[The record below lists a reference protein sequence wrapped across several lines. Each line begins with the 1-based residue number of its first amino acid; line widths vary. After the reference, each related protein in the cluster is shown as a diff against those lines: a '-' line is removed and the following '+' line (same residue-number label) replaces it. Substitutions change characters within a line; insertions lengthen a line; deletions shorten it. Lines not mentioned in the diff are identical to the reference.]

1 MVILLP
7 QPPEGWYYKCA
18 PPHSSW
24 PLGRGLNCAV
34 YRGSPSSRILWRPA
48 EDRLCSRS
56 GPSLLSGGHQ
66 GTPAY
71 SATSG
76 ASQFGCHGDNGATL
90 LPSVLPAAS
99 VWAPGPQRSGTSHQV
114 LWLLSLPSLSI
125 WLPLSPRAE
134 TTMGCS
140 QAWGR
145 EVRHHLLMEHSS
157 PRLEGKTGAADGF
170 PAGRT
175 LERQRGEAGSR
186 PGEGAEP
193 WLGLVRV
200 GPLTLRKFTSPQ
212 VMQRIPRAPAPGLG
226 AERSSEPLSIFSG
239 SLGSDGTSLPG
250 SKPCWEKNAAPKSVD
265 SLQVGIFLENL
276 FSTPKFIDI
285 YFLPLLCPC
294 TFFVV
299 CLFLFLFLRESH
311 YVAQAGL
318 ELKVI
323 LLPLPPEYWD
333 DRAVPPCL
341 AVLVCFNIKIMLAI
355 TYPWKKPAALGRQ
368 G

>member
-1 MVILLP
+1 MDRVPCSMAERKHNVREAGKGEGTSEPREAGASRSLDHVSLLWP
-7 QPPEGWYYKCA
+7 WPVSP
-18 PPHSSW
+18 W
-24 PLGRGLNCAV
+24 PLTLLAV
-34 YRGSPSSRILWRPA
+34 PPLLLGASVALIKSFSSSLQAVPLPSFP
-48 EDRLCSRS
+48 RS

-145 EVRHHLLMEHSS
+145 E
-157 PRLEGKTGAADGF
+157 
-170 PAGRT
+170 
-175 LERQRGEAGSR
+175 
-186 PGEGAEP
+186 
-193 WLGLVRV
+193 
-200 GPLTLRKFTSPQ
+200 